1 MDLSDLDKKT
11 VTVNGV
17 VFTHQDIYNVVEAFY
32 TRVQHDPILSVPFR
46 SVHDWPDHIKRL
58 THFWWI
64 KFGGKPYMFSQY
76 NPVLKHYYAGFN
88 AELLERWLTLFH
100 ETLREKLSDDQ
111 YQLWALI
118 SRRMGQGLNMKNE
131 MLKAHLQAQQ
141 AQAAEDAGDND
152 SGPEES

>member
-1 MDLSDLDKKT
+1 MDMSELEKQT

-17 VFTHQDIYNVVEAFY
+17 VFTHQDIHNVVETFY

-88 AELLERWLTLFH
+88 AELLERWLSLFH
-100 ETLREKLSDDQ
+100 QVLREKLNDEQ

-118 SRRMGQGLNMKNE
+118 SRRMGQGLHMKNE
-131 MLKAHLQAQQ
+131 MLKEHFRAQQ
-141 AQAAEDAGDND
+141 AAADDTDENN
-152 SGPEES
+152 SGPKKS